1 MTRCLTLPLLALSLL
16 SVLPG
21 CDMLTVE
28 EAPQATEEAPQIP
41 EEPPPTTE
49 EAPVLCDG
57 VKPGS
62 YINRPPIAVEGLQ
75 QLVHKPLLVLYE
87 NENVHIGRWQDLT
100 AQRQLDFPSFVLYE
114 DGLVTV
120 NKWPGE
126 EKQEFDKPVESYQL
140 RLSPTETSDLF
151 NEIVTAE
158 LEASPDHTD
167 ISTQDDQDR
176 SVKIQWRHKQRWY
189 LKEVKAINRQGR
201 PTDYRMGGY
210 TRGAPPCGFLKSYLD
225 LLAFDGKSGRN
236 WKKPDSVAVWLHPAK
251 SKEPGLPWPTGLPL
265 LPANGVP
272 LVGSQKLAVD
282 SDHEDNIRSFMA
294 HQHRLESS
302 RSEPVPLLYNGQKWT
317 ISVRPLVPERDYLN
331 KVNGSSKREYSNR
344 VDEAVSRGF
353 GVENIRSG
361 ISGEDTNGIVSDEPI
376 ILGALHR
383 SLIDEVVNR
392 HLKDIRY
399 CYQRDLMK
407 TPTLKGEIVTKLIID
422 REGSVPKASMK
433 TSTMK
438 SASVESCVVSRFEE
452 MQFPKPKGGG
462 IAIVSYPFTFWSGG
476 NEN

>member
-1 MTRCLTLPLLALSLL
+1 MFRRLLLPLLAQSLL
-16 SVLPG
+16 SVLPA

-28 EAPQATEEAPQIP
+28 EAPPTT

-49 EAPVLCDG
+49 EASPTTEEPPVLCDG

-87 NENVHIGRWQDLT
+87 NEYD
-100 AQRQLDFPSFVLYE
+100 QRHWNDPTYQRRLGFPSFVLYE
-114 DGLVTV
+114 DGLVTI
-120 NKWPGE
+120 NKWPGD
-126 EKQEFDKPVESYQL
+126 EKQEFDKAVESYQL

-151 NEIVTAE
+151 NELVTAD

-167 ISTQDDQDR
+167 ISTQHHQDR

-189 LKEVKAINRQGR
+189 LKEVKAVNRQGR

-225 LLAFDGKSGRN
+225 ILAFDGKTGNN
-236 WKKPDSVAVWLHPAK
+236 WKRPDSVALWLHPVK

-272 LVGSQKLAVD
+272 LVGSQKVAVD
-282 SDHEDNIRSFMA
+282 SNHEYNIRSFMA
-294 HQHRLESS
+294 HQRRLESS
-302 RSEPVPLLYNGQKWT
+302 LNEPVPLLYNGQQWT
-317 ISVRPLVPERDYLN
+317 VSVRPLVPERDYLN
-331 KVNGSSKREYSNR
+331 KVDGSPERDHLNW

-353 GVENIRSG
+353 GVENLRSG
-361 ISGEDTNGIVSDEPI
+361 ISGEDTNGVVSDDPI
-376 ILGALHR
+376 ILGALDR
-383 SLIDEVVNR
+383 SVIDEVVNR

-399 CYQRDLMK
+399 CYQQELMK

-422 REGSVPKASMK
+422 RNGSVSTASMK

-438 SASVESCVVSRFEE
+438 SASVESCLVSRFKE

-462 IAIVSYPFTFWSGG
+462 IAIVSYPFTFWSGE